1 MCLRGL
7 EGQGL
12 GIELNS
18 SVQVE
23 GLAFWGSCENI
34 WFCASL

>member
-12 GIELNS
+12 GPELN

-23 GLAFWGSCENI
+23 GLAFWGSCEDT
-34 WFCASL
+34 WF